1 MNKLIT
7 LYFIVLVVFH
17 NTSIG
22 QGCVGNLVT
31 NGDFNNG
38 LTGWTVVSSSPPGY
52 NGYAPCTDWHIE
64 QYPTSE
70 FYAYNNCDHA
80 TNAQINQTISG
91 LVSGNISIDFSIWT
105 NDFDY
110 DPASSGLLQVFF
122 GGVKYAEIYNPPYP
136 TDGSPQLAIVTTFN
150 GATSNISSF
159 PVGPIVTLNRYNLI
173 LSFAY
178 TGGASSSLSFRFSTS
193 TNEGDD
199 FAIDKIKLCNC
210 PTYTVNNNSISI
222 APATTCGNSNRLI
235 TGSIPSITPSTTFS
249 YQWEFSSDNIFWNDI
264 LGANS
269 KDYTSNMEGYYRRK
283 IILANCNYIRGNVL
297 QHIDAIHPQASG
309 PNSVCL
315 SNPSSVPWGII
326 TLDASPAGGTWFS
339 VAGNP
344 SGVNNL
350 ATNYATGQGVLAL
363 SSTANG
369 IFKFAYHRNVYNI
382 DCEKDTITLRV
393 GLQFKPI
400 APPDFTTCKPGTTTV
415 LGTNAING
423 TWTTNAIIGVN
434 VNNTGGGSADVGIL
448 SSAPN
453 SFHLYYQ
460 ETPVAPEYGCRDTTI
475 VTAQLC
481 YNVSGNV
488 FNDANAMV
496 DNYVNGT
503 GIGSASG
510 VQLYANL
517 VNNSGVVIKSVP
529 ISSDGTY
536 SFSEVPGTA
545 TSTSFILYTMRISTI
560 EGTLGSAPPVN
571 TLPPDWINT
580 GEKVG
585 TTAGT
590 DPTVDGILT
599 VQVRNADVTNVNFGI
614 EQLPDSDSY
623 SIPIAQPT
631 VDQYVTLNGGT
642 NPPILSGS
650 DPEDG
655 TLGTGSKVRITTLPT
670 NGKLWYGG
678 SAVYANQIISNF
690 NPSLLQMQ
698 FTGSGYTETSFTYA
712 FLDAGN
718 KQDLSPA
725 TYTLSWGTP
734 LPVHFLSFTTNV
746 TRVKTVSI
754 ELITVNEQ
762 NLSSYI
768 IERKTNNGV
777 WESIGYFTPK
787 NLVTLNKYQFID
799 ENPSTQNQYRI
810 KAINVDNTFEYTNV
824 NIVQISFEGKVN
836 VFPNPASGVLNITD
850 AKPNSYIQI
859 VSLEGKIIIETQI
872 NNNNQAIDIS
882 TISEGIYWARLLYNK
897 KEYFIDKLFVKR

>member
-17 NTSIG
+17 NTSFG

-31 NGDFNNG
+31 NGDFNSG
-38 LTGWTVVSSSPPGY
+38 LTGWNIVSSSPPGY
-52 NGYAPCTDWHIE
+52 NGYAPCDDWHIVE
-64 QYPTSE
+64 YPTSE
-70 FYAYNNCDHA
+70 FYVYNNCDHA

-91 LVSGNISIDFSIWT
+91 LVSGTLNIDFQVWANNFQPPQAHT
-105 NDFDY
+105 TALLEVYFD
-110 DPASSGLLQVFF
+110 
-122 GGVKYAEIYNPPYP
+122 GVKYAELFNNPAS
-136 TDGSPQLAIVTTFN
+136 TSETVTITPFN
-150 GATSNISSF
+150 GATANIASF
-159 PVGPIVTLNRYNLI
+159 PVPPTGNGYSLDRYNLVI
-173 LSFAY
+173 SFPY
-178 TGGASSSLSFRFSTS
+178 SGASSADLSYRFSTAF
-193 TNEGDD
+193 NEGDD
-199 FAIDKIKLCNC
+199 FAIDKIKVCVGTHTVTGNNILLSPCNINPFVIQGSE
-210 PTYTVNNNSISI
+210 PTISPSNSYTYQWQFSTNNGLSWTDISGANAKDYSTSTQGTYRRNVIVDGVIFSSNSIV
-222 APATTCGNSNRLI
+222 ANLLFASN
-235 TGSIPSITPSTTFS
+235 
-249 YQWEFSSDNIFWNDI
+249 
-264 LGANS
+264 
-269 KDYTSNMEGYYRRK
+269 
-283 IILANCNYIRGNVL
+283 
-297 QHIDAIHPQASG
+297 
-309 PNSVCL
+309 
-315 SNPSSVPWGII
+315 
-326 TLDASPAGGTWFS
+326 
-339 VAGNP
+339 
-344 SGVNNL
+344 
-350 ATNYATGQGVLAL
+350 
-363 SSTANG
+363 
-369 IFKFAYHRNVYNI
+369 
-382 DCEKDTITLRV
+382 
-393 GLQFKPI
+393 
-400 APPDFTTCKPGTTTV
+400 
-415 LGTNAING
+415 
-423 TWTTNAIIGVN
+423 
-434 VNNTGGGSADVGIL
+434 
-448 SSAPN
+448 
-453 SFHLYYQ
+453 
-460 ETPVAPEYGCRDTTI
+460 
-475 VTAQLC
+475 C

-545 TSTSFILYTMRISTI
+545 TSTSFILYTIRISTI

-882 TISEGIYWARLLYNK
+882 TISKGIYWARLLYNK